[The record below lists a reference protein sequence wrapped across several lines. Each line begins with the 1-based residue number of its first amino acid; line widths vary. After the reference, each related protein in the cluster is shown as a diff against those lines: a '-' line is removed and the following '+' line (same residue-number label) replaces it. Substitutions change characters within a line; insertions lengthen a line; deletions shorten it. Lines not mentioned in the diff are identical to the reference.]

1 MSLYEE
7 IKEYVSLAGI
17 DYDSDILNESE
28 QNNIITF
35 YRGIPT
41 GSDPNKISPNTI
53 IWVTDDPEYASV
65 YGSVYELL
73 VDITNYASEENLED
87 AYSEIY
93 DDPYSSSAAYMD
105 MIEDKEVQ
113 QLLKEQNF
121 DIVECGE
128 SGDGSSM
135 YVILNPAC
143 IKSTKKFKF

>member
-7 IKEYVSLAGI
+7 IKEYVALAGI
-17 DYDSDILNESE
+17 DYESENLNESVQDNLAE
-28 QNNIITF
+28 F
-35 YRGIPT
+35 YRGIPK
-41 GSDPNKISPNTI
+41 GKNPNKLSPNTI
-53 IWVTDDPEYASV
+53 IWVTDDPDYASE

-73 VDITNYASEENLED
+73 VDTTNYASEEDLED

-93 DDPYSSSAAYMD
+93 DDPYSSSAEYMD
-105 MIEDKEVQ
+105 MIEDKKVQ
-113 QLLKEQNF
+113 RILKEKKF